1 MRLLHAGGLEV
12 LQDHLGKGLLLGV
25 VGGGF
30 RDAGIDQLVV
40 VIHAEH
46 AVGAEALDGEGT
58 GHADLLLVVVG
69 LVVEVF
75 KLGLGGDGLVDL
87 LLPGDAGLPPVG
99 VQILRRVRPLAS
111 ASRGISHSCQ
121 CLLERGVQLLAQ
133 RLQLRLPLVPDD
145 IDLRVVGD
153 GLEGD
158 VRHAL
163 IDEAVADVP
172 LHGLRTRRG
181 AGDFG
186 FLELA
191 LAGIGQQVK
200 GITRAHDAGT
210 GQRQRHARGVNRDP
224 AAAPLLGD
232 GGGGAGTAGRVEHE
246 IAGVG
251 GHEEAAF
258 NDSWRSSERHK
269 LYLATELSWIS
280 PNVLD
285 RKSRKVVNESDVVKS
300 CSRSVQRGLP

>member
-1 MRLLHAGGLEV
+1 MKMAARFSVVAFQVAAFGADQIAGPGGERGEGDPVLLVRLLHAGGLEV
-12 LQDHLGKGLLLGV
+12 LQDHLGEGLLGSVFGAVFLEAVDQFV
-25 VGGGF
+25 V
-30 RDAGIDQLVV
+30 L
-40 VIHAEH
+40 IHAQH
-46 AVGAEALDGEGT
+46 AVRAEALDGEGT

-75 KLGLGGDGLVDL
+75 KLGLGGDGRVDL

-99 VQILRRVRPLAS
+99 VQLLRRVRPL
-111 ASRGISHSCQ
+111 GIGLARNLPLLPG
-121 CLLERGVQLLAQ
+121 LLERGVQLLAQ

-153 GLEGD
+153 GLERD

-172 LHGLRTRRG
+172 VHRLRTRRG

-191 LAGIGQQVK
+191 FAGIGQQVK
-200 GITRAHDAGT
+200 RIARAHDAGT

-246 IAGVG
+246 VAGVG
-251 GHEEAAF
+251 GHEDAAF
-258 NDSWRSSERHK
+258 E
-269 LYLATELSWIS
+269 
-280 PNVLD
+280 
-285 RKSRKVVNESDVVKS
+285 
-300 CSRSVQRGLP
+300 

>member
-1 MRLLHAGGLEV
+1 MKIAARFSAVAFEVAAFGADESARPWRERGESDLVLLVRLLHAGRLEV
-12 LQDHLGKGLLLGV
+12 LQDHLGKRLLLGV

-30 RDAGIDQLVV
+30 RDIGIDQFVV
-40 VIHAEH
+40 VIDSQNTMRTQAFH
-46 AVGAEALDGEGT
+46 GERT
-58 GHADLLLVVVG
+58 GHANLLVIGVG

-87 LLPGDAGLPPVG
+87 LLPGDAGLPPIG
-99 VQILRRVRPLAS
+99 VQLLRRVRPI
-111 ASRGISHSCQ
+111 GIGFARNLPLLPV
-121 CLLERGVQLLAQ
+121 LLERGVQLLAQ

-153 GLEGD
+153 GLERD

-163 IDEAVADVP
+163 IDKAVADVS

-191 LAGIGQQVK
+191 FAGIGQQVK
-200 GITRAHDAGT
+200 RITRAHDAGT
-210 GQRQRHARGVNRDP
+210 GQRQCHARSINRDP

-232 GGGGAGTAGRVEHE
+232 GRRWCRNRRSDRARDRQGR
-246 IAGVG
+246 
-251 GHEEAAF
+251 
-258 NDSWRSSERHK
+258 
-269 LYLATELSWIS
+269 
-280 PNVLD
+280 
-285 RKSRKVVNESDVVKS
+285 
-300 CSRSVQRGLP
+300 

>member
-1 MRLLHAGGLEV
+1 MRTQALH
-12 LQDHLGKGLLLGV
+12 
-25 VGGGF
+25 
-30 RDAGIDQLVV
+30 
-40 VIHAEH
+40 
-46 AVGAEALDGEGT
+46 GERT
-58 GHADLLLVVVG
+58 GHAHLLVIGVG

-99 VQILRRVRPLAS
+99 MQLLRRVRPL
-111 ASRGISHSCQ
+111 GIGLARNLPLLPG
-121 CLLERGVQLLAQ
+121 LLERGVQLLAQ

-153 GLEGD
+153 GLERD

-191 LAGIGQQVK
+191 FAGIGQQVK

-246 IAGVG
+246 VAGVG
-251 GHEEAAF
+251 GHQEAAF
-258 NDSWRSSERHK
+258 NDLRVSLNHIHFVFRKRTSAGVSPDIGERDDREIFEKPH
-269 LYLATELSWIS
+269 
-280 PNVLD
+280 VLD
-285 RKSRKVVNESDVVKS
+285 RAL
-300 CSRSVQRGLP
+300 RSGPKPVGFTQSSKTC

>member
-1 MRLLHAGGLEV
+1 M
-12 LQDHLGKGLLLGV
+12 
-25 VGGGF
+25 
-30 RDAGIDQLVV
+30 
-40 VIHAEH
+40 
-46 AVGAEALDGEGT
+46 
-58 GHADLLLVVVG
+58 
-69 LVVEVF
+69 
-75 KLGLGGDGLVDL
+75 
-87 LLPGDAGLPPVG
+87 PG
-99 VQILRRVRPLAS
+99 
-111 ASRGISHSCQ
+111 
-121 CLLERGVQLLAQ
+121 LLERGVQLLAQ
-133 RLQLRLPLVPDD
+133 RLQLRLPLFPDD

-153 GLEGD
+153 GLERD

-224 AAAPLLGD
+224 AAAPLLGH

-246 IAGVG
+246 VTGVG
-251 GHEEAAF
+251 SHKQTAF
-258 NDSWRSSERHK
+258 DNNTGCLNHVN
-269 LYLATELSWIS
+269 L
-280 PNVLD
+280 VL
-285 RKSRKVVNESDVVKS
+285 
-300 CSRSVQRGLP
+300 